1 MGALAALYK
10 PFDPSLQNVI
20 KYIYL
25 LYIFFCFLLT
35 VPFYPRKKRKQKS
48 REWKRK
54 NQTRCINLAICF
66 YPVAL
71 LSIDVFFFHLSL
83 FTCMSFVVVVVKI
96 NKNLK
101 KKLPRI
107 QASLSMKRREGE
119 TGEKSGR
126 SLMGGR
132 VMEHK
137 YKIFRNEFKRFTL
150 HSWRIKLL
158 II

>member
-83 FTCMSFVVVVVKI
+83 FTCMSFFVVVVKI

-101 KKLPRI
+101 KNCLVSRHLSQWKGGKEK
-107 QASLSMKRREGE
+107 QA
-119 TGEKSGR
+119 R
-126 SLMGGR
+126 SLAD
-132 VMEHK
+132 
-137 YKIFRNEFKRFTL
+137 
-150 HSWRIKLL
+150 LL
-158 II
+158 WGEE